1 MGTVEILLVGDNP
14 DDVDLTLRA
23 LRKAGLGER
32 VLHFEDGA
40 RAVEFVFGQGE
51 FAGRDATIL
60 PRLILLDL
68 KLPKLD
74 GLEVL
79 RCLKDDP
86 HTRAIPVV
94 MLTSSTEERD
104 VRASFDL
111 GANSYVVKPVGFDEY
126 VSKLAAVGRY
136 WVSCNQPIPPAAR
149 PGEAAGS

>member
-1 MGTVEILLVGDNP
+1 M
-14 DDVDLTLRA
+14 
-23 LRKAGLGER
+23 
-32 VLHFEDGA
+32 
-40 RAVEFVFGQGE
+40 
-51 FAGRDATIL
+51 
-60 PRLILLDL
+60 LILLDL